1 MTDSK
6 LLNRWT
12 KLIVYDVVDVVDV
25 VWIVVEWFV
34 LLIMSLIPWF
44 FVVADG

>member
-1 MTDSK
+1 M
-6 LLNRWT
+6 
-12 KLIVYDVVDVVDV
+12 VYDVVDVVDV

-34 LLIMSLIPWF
+34 LLIMSLVPWF